1 MYVAAQG
8 CQWRGLPDRFG
19 QWHSV
24 YTRRNRWSKNGVI
37 AAVFEKLQRAQMVR
51 IKVAAGSLDSTMIKV
66 HAEGPGALKKRA
78 ASHRKVPC
86 RMEPQ
91 ASSGGRKCCLRVEF
105 FIVSRAGGGGSC
117 GTRTLAAMAEAGGG
131 QSSAHGSSV

>member
-8 CQWRGLPDRFG
+8 CQWRGLPARFG

-51 IKVAAGSLDSTMIKV
+51 IKVAAVALDSTMIKV
-66 HAEGPGALKKRA
+66 HAEGPGR
-78 ASHRKVPC
+78 
-86 RMEPQ
+86 
-91 ASSGGRKCCLRVEF
+91 
-105 FIVSRAGGGGSC
+105 
-117 GTRTLAAMAEAGGG
+117 
-131 QSSAHGSSV
+131 